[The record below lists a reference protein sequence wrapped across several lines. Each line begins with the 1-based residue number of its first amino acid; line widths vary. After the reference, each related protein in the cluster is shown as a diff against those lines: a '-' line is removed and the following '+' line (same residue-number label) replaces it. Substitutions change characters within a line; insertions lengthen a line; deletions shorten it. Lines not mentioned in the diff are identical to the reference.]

1 MVVAWGWG
9 EGGSGELVFNW
20 YRIFVWDDEKVLEI
34 NNGYVYTTMWTLN
47 AIELYTEEQ
56 LTW

>member
-1 MVVAWGWG
+1 MYSAPRIVKFLETDNRMVVAWGWG

-34 NNGYVYTTMWTLN
+34 NNGYVYTTM
-47 AIELYTEEQ
+47 
-56 LTW
+56 

>member
-9 EGGSGELVFNW
+9 EGRSGELVFNW

-34 NNGYVYTTMWTLN
+34 NNGYVYTTM
-47 AIELYTEEQ
+47 
-56 LTW
+56 